1 MSPASLDPTILAQT
15 QATREEDWRIPFD
28 EGEEDV
34 VRALLL
40 ESGLDVPPC
49 LERRA
54 EDRPTDPDFRTV
66 RQ

>member
-15 QATREEDWRIPFD
+15 QATR
-28 EGEEDV
+28 EEDV